1 MTYKVIFLGYM
12 KVLVSGG
19 SGFLGNYIKKEI
31 VKIGWNYTTIGIDES
46 DMLKYNFIKEIPSL
60 CEDYDYVIHAAG
72 KAHLVPRT
80 EEERKSFFDIN
91 VEGTKNFLNGLE
103 KCQKLPKTLLFI
115 SSVAVYGLET
125 GSNINEDYTKDAKD
139 PYGQTKILAENLI
152 IDWGKAKNVKIC
164 IVRPPL
170 LIGKP
175 AVGNLKSM
183 IDGIMHFKYA
193 NIAGGKARRS
203 MILAEDLVAFIP
215 KLLEVGGIYNL
226 TDGHHPSFN
235 EISRKIGNQ
244 VGKNILNIPFFVAK
258 LLALLGDFIS
268 YCRDRQFAFNSRQLS
283 KMTNDLTFDD
293 SKARKIGWKPKL
305 VLDEIDSWM

>member
-1 MTYKVIFLGYM
+1 MR
-12 KVLVSGG
+12 VLISGG
-19 SGFLGNYIKKEI
+19 SGFLGNYLKKEF
-31 VKIGWNYTTIGIDES
+31 VKIGWDYTTIGINES
-46 DMLKYNFIKEIPSL
+46 DSLQCNFVEEIPFLS
-60 CEDYDYVIHAAG
+60 ENYDYVIHAAG
-72 KAHLVPRT
+72 KAHVIPRT
-80 EEERKSFFDIN
+80 EEEKKSFFDIN
-91 VEGTKNFLNGLE
+91 VEGTKKFLKGLE
-103 KCQKLPKTLLFI
+103 DCNSLPKALLFI

-125 GSNINEDYTKDAKD
+125 GTDINEDHVKNAKD
-139 PYGQTKILAENLI
+139 PYGQSKILAENLI
-152 IDWGKAKNVKIC
+152 IDWGKVNNVKIC

-183 IDGIMHFKYA
+183 IDGIKHYKYA

-203 MILAEDLVAFIP
+203 MILAEDLAEFIP

-226 TDGHHPSFN
+226 TDGYHPSFN
-235 EISRKIGNQ
+235 EISREIGSY
-244 VGKNILNIPFFVAK
+244 VGKNIFNIPFFVAK

-268 YCRDRQFAFNSRQLS
+268 YCRNRLFAFNSRQLS

-305 VLDEIDSWM
+305 VLDEIDYWM